1 MQTSSFSELPGETFA
16 NPNEASSSGRKNNKN
31 SALSKQGYK
40 AKMKYFEANFD
51 GLVGPTHNYAGLS
64 IGNVAS
70 LSNAKNSSSPR
81 QAAKQGLSKMKA
93 LHDLGLVQG
102 VLAPQERPDVYT
114 LRRLGFTGTDAQVI
128 EKAAKQAPAVFKA
141 VCSASSMWTANAA
154 TISPSADTAD
164 GKVHFTP
171 ANLTNKFHRSLEP
184 ITTGKILQAMFRNP
198 QHFAHHTHLPD
209 NDHFGDEG
217 AANHTRLC
225 SAYGKQ
231 GVELFVFGRY
241 AFDSSKPAPKRF
253 PARHTLEA
261 CEAVARLHGLSAE
274 HVVYMQQ
281 NPDVIDQGV
290 FHNDVIA
297 VGNQNVL
304 FYHQQAFIDSQQ
316 KLTELQRK
324 FGHDTEL
331 HLIEVKDSEVSVA
344 EAIKTYLFN
353 TQVVTLPGGE
363 MAIIA
368 PTECQDNPAVSAYL
382 AALIERNTP
391 IKQIHYYDV
400 KQSMRNG
407 GGPAC
412 LRLRVAMSEQEKQA
426 VNPNVLMNDALFT
439 RLNQWVDKH
448 YRDEISEAD
457 LADPQLLQE
466 SRTALD
472 ELTQILDLGSVY
484 QFQQE

>member
-1 MQTSSFSELPGETFA
+1 
-16 NPNEASSSGRKNNKN
+16 
-31 SALSKQGYK
+31 
-40 AKMKYFEANFD
+40 MKFFEANFD

-70 LSNAKNSSSPR
+70 LNNAKNTSSPK
-81 QAAKQGLSKMKA
+81 QAAKQGLQKMKS
-93 LHDLGLVQG
+93 LSELGLIQG

-114 LRRLGFTGTDAQVI
+114 LRRLGFTGTDSEVI
-128 EKAAKQAPAVFKA
+128 SKAAKQAPAVLKA

-164 GKVHFTP
+164 GKIHFTP

-184 ITTGKILQAMFRNP
+184 LTTGRILKAMFSDDKY
-198 QHFAHHTHLPD
+198 FAHHQHLPD

-225 SAYGKQ
+225 SDYGKA
-231 GVELFVFGRY
+231 GVELFVYGRY

-261 CEAVARLHGLSAE
+261 CEAVARLHGLSENAA
-274 HVVYMQQ
+274 VMMQQ

-304 FYHQQAFIDSQQ
+304 FFHEQAFVDTQV
-316 KLTELQRK
+316 KLDEIRRK
-324 FGHDTEL
+324 FGSATDL
-331 HLIEVKDSEVSVA
+331 HFIEVKTSEVSVS
-344 EAIKTYLFN
+344 EAVKTYLFN
-353 TQVVTLPGGE
+353 TQLVTLANGD

-368 PTECQDNPAVSAYL
+368 PTECRDSATVSAYL
-382 AALIERNTP
+382 EQLTGRGTP
-391 IKQIHYYDV
+391 IRQVHYFDV
-400 KQSMRNG
+400 KQSMQNG

-412 LRLRVAMSEQEKQA
+412 LRLRVAMSEAEHQA
-426 VNPNVLMNDALFT
+426 VNPAVLMNESLFV
-439 RLNQWVDKH
+439 RLNQWVDTH
-448 YRDEISEAD
+448 YRDQISEAD
-457 LADPQLLQE
+457 LADPQLLVE
-466 SRTALD
+466 SRQALD
-472 ELTQILDLGSVY
+472 ELTQILKLGSVY
-484 QFQQE
+484 QFQRD

>member
-1 MQTSSFSELPGETFA
+1 
-16 NPNEASSSGRKNNKN
+16 
-31 SALSKQGYK
+31 
-40 AKMKYFEANFD
+40 MKFFEANFD

-70 LSNAKNSSSPR
+70 LSNAKNTSSPR

-93 LHDLGLVQG
+93 LHDLGMVQG

-114 LRRLGFTGTDAQVI
+114 LRRLGFSGSDAQVI
-128 EKAAKQAPAVFKA
+128 TNAAKQAPAVFKA

-164 GKVHFTP
+164 GKIHFTP

-184 ITTGKILQAMFRNP
+184 VTTGNILQAMFRNP
-198 QHFAHHTHLPD
+198 EHFAHHTHLPD

-225 SAYGKQ
+225 SAYGKR

-261 CEAVARLHGLSAE
+261 CEAVARLHGLSDE

-304 FYHQQAFIDSQQ
+304 FYHQQAFVDSQT
-316 KLTELQRK
+316 KLNELKRK
-324 FGHDTEL
+324 FGNDTEL
-331 HLIEVKDSEVSVA
+331 YLIEVKDSEVSVA
-344 EAIKTYLFN
+344 EAVKTYLFN
-353 TQVVTLPGGE
+353 TQVISLPNGE

-368 PTECQDNPAVSAYL
+368 PTECQESATVSAYL
-382 AALIERNTP
+382 NALKQRNTP
-391 IKQIHYYDV
+391 IKHIHYYDV

-426 VNPNVLMNDALFT
+426 VNQHVLMNDQLFAT
-439 RLNQWVDKH
+439 LNQWVDKH

-472 ELTQILDLGSVY
+472 ELTQILNLGSVY
-484 QFQQE
+484 PFQRG